1 MPDGSKV
8 TERYTYYAPMMVIGN
23 LVIGERYAEPLG
35 LARLVNETTG
45 DYCEMDFKGRG
56 TFSTRA

>member
-45 DYCEMDFKGRG
+45 D
-56 TFSTRA
+56 